1 MILEKQVLVVMEE
14 MVMMGEGGI
23 VLVVQKEIIVIGNK
37 LVEILEMLR
46 EELTVLWVQK
56 EAILRKRNK
65 LI

>member
-1 MILEKQVLVVMEE
+1 LILDKQVLVVMEE

-37 LVEILEMLR
+37 LVEILDMLR

>member
-1 MILEKQVLVVMEE
+1 MEE